1 MSGDIKI
8 MYERATGLV
17 VAKVAGRY
25 EQSEAERQWSQID
38 LVCKANHTRFI
49 LFDARDRDYDIDP
62 SLAFAGFVRLA
73 ERAGGKT
80 VATVHRERHRD
91 LGMAGMLA
99 GESVWNEV
107 RFFLDADAAR
117 GWLVSRARADR
128 SAPPAAA
135 TSA

>member
-49 LFDARDRDYDIDP
+49 LFDARERDYDVDP

-73 ERAGGKT
+73 ERAVGKT
-80 VATVHRERHRD
+80 IATVHRDTHRD
-91 LGMAGMLA
+91 IGMAGMLA

-107 RFFLDADAAR
+107 RFFLDEEAAR
-117 GWLVSRARADR
+117 TWLCREARAGN
-128 SAPPAAA
+128 SEPPAAA
-135 TSA
+135 AYA

>member
-1 MSGDIKI
+1 MSGDIQI
-8 MYERATGLV
+8 IYERATGLV
-17 VAKVAGRY
+17 VAKVTGRY
-25 EQSEAERQWSQID
+25 EQCEAERQWTQID

-73 ERAGGKT
+73 ERTGGKT
-80 VATVHRERHRD
+80 VATIHREIHRD

-107 RFFLDADAAR
+107 RFFLDEKTAR
-117 GWLVSRARADR
+117 TWLVSRARGDG
-128 SAPPAAA
+128 SEAAA
-135 TSA
+135 AAASA